1 MNISS
6 LVVHAR
12 REDADAVRATL
23 TAWPGVEVPAAAP
36 DGRLVVTVESGSDRE
51 AGEAFDR
58 IRLLPG
64 VMSVSLVYHHFEPA
78 GPDGPAPEAHHAHH
92 AHGEPG
98 PGAAAFPDACMPQ
111 EEARHER

>member
-12 REDADAVRATL
+12 REASAAVRAEL
-23 TAWPGVEVPAAAP
+23 TSWPGVEVPAAAA
-36 DGRLVVTVESGSDRE
+36 DGRLVVTVEAASDRE

-58 IRLLPG
+58 IRALHG

-78 GPDGPAPEAHHAHH
+78 GAPGPAER
-92 AHGEPG
+92 EPG
-98 PGAAAFPDACMPQ
+98 PAAHASPDACMPL
-111 EEARHER
+111 EEARHDR